1 MGVRSAAQVRS
12 FRTHAR
18 RPVVLVSVLAAI
30 LSVALLP
37 GGGASAAPSLSEAE
51 KQLDSL
57 GVKMDKVNEQMNSA
71 KVQLKRVKTQQAG
84 LNRQLAASQ
93 AKLDASQAEVGKIAA
108 AAYRDGSMRLTSAII
123 TDGSPANYLD
133 QLATMEW
140 LSSQQ
145 RDTINE
151 AKAYQAKYDDTKTRV
166 DNQVKAAQRLESQLG
181 TQQKQIKKDQSKW
194 EQIRRSAYVEEYG
207 SAPATVAYNGQAS
220 GNAAVVVQ
228 YAMAQQGDPYVFGGA
243 GPNQWDCSGL
253 VMMAWKQVGVN
264 LPHSAHQQYNQ
275 IPHVSRDNLQPGDI
289 VFFYSDLHHD
299 GIYIGNNQV
308 VHAPTEGQSVQ
319 VESVN
324 NMPFAGAGR
333 P

>member
-1 MGVRSAAQVRS
+1 MRSS
-12 FRTHAR
+12 RTHAR
-18 RPVVLVSVLAAI
+18 RPVVLASVLATI
-30 LSVALLP
+30 LCVVLLP
-37 GGGASAAPSLSEAE
+37 GGASAAPSLTEAE
-51 KQLDSL
+51 KQLDAL

-93 AKLDASQAEVGKIAA
+93 AKLDAAQAEVGKIAA
-108 AAYRDGSMRLTSAII
+108 TAYRDGSISLASAIVRE
-123 TDGSPANYLD
+123 GSPENYLD
-133 QLATMEW
+133 QLAAVEW
-140 LSSQQ
+140 LSSRQ
-145 RDTINE
+145 RDTIDE
-151 AKAYQAKYDDTKTRV
+151 AKAYQAKYDATKTRV

-181 TQQKQIKKDQSKW
+181 SQQKLIKKDQSKW
-194 EQIRRSAYVEEYG
+194 EEIRRSAYVKKYG
-207 SAPATVAYNGQAS
+207 SSPATVTYNGQAS

-228 YAMAQQGDPYVFGGA
+228 YAMAQQGEPYVFGGA

-275 IPHVSRDNLQPGDI
+275 IPKVSRSNLQPGDI

-308 VHAPTEGQSVQ
+308 VHAPTEGQNVQ
-319 VESVN
+319 VESIN
-324 NMPFAGAGR
+324 NMPYAGAGR